1 MTCIQLICEFG
12 RWTWNNVW
20 SIYLIHLCKYTFL
33 IISYSWPVCFLS
45 RFHSTKT
52 YCISTIS
59 IVSNLQAPINF
70 ALWAR
75 SVLLAWIR
83 QINAES
89 PNGDWPEQIIK
100 LRLTNRYVFGSNI
113 QSWNNNPEFWW
124 ASIRIIRDDTRIARI
139 RIRSREF
146 VRGNFTSI
154 SP

>member
-59 IVSNLQAPINF
+59 IVSNLQAPINI
-70 ALWAR
+70 LWAR
-75 SVLLAWIR
+75 LVLLAWIR

-124 ASIRIIRDDTRIARI
+124 AHTKIIRDDTRIARI
-139 RIRSREF
+139 RIRSREL
-146 VRGNFTSI
+146 VRGNFTSV